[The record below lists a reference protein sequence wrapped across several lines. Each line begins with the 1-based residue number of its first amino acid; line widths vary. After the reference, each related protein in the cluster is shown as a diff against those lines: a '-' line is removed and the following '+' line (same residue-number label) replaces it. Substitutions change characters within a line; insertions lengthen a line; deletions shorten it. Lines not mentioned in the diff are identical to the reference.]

1 MTWHTL
7 SWGGRKLALAKSGKI
22 VGVFQSVKLARVLA
36 IWLNRWNHTLPEL
49 DDLLGDEV
57 EDNEDNQE
65 EEKS

>member
-7 SWGGRKLALAKSGKI
+7 DWAGQDLALGKSGKL
-22 VGVFQSVKLARVLA
+22 VGILKTPQLAKVLA
-36 IWLNRWNHTLPEL
+36 VWLNRWNHTLPEL